1 MTNYRWYAFTATLCG
16 VLALAGPAAAD
27 CAWVLWSQL
36 HDPRPGAWVLQTA
49 YPSVSACTKAL
60 DEREKEGRKA
70 TYVTESGARIK
81 GLADRRASTD
91 LFLRYGSDASNGG
104 VAWQCFPDTVDPR
117 GPKAR

>member
-1 MTNYRWYAFTATLCG
+1 
-16 VLALAGPAAAD
+16 
-27 CAWVLWSQL
+27 
-36 HDPRPGAWVLQTA
+36 VLQTA

-91 LFLRYGSDASNGG
+91 LFLRYGSDGSNGG
-104 VAWQCFPDTVDPR
+104 VAWQCFPETVDPR
-117 GPKAR
+117 GAKAK